1 MNILNGYDGRRVQL
15 KRELMAWNMG
25 YQKRSRVKQ
34 ELSGL
39 FDLPLNRELEW
50 FSDMVGKL
58 LPPLLVLITTLTV
71 ATITTTTIISTLKKY
86 QLTITEHS
94 LCAEHD

>member
-58 LPPLLVLITTLTV
+58 LPPLLVLITTPYCCCLP
-71 ATITTTTIISTLKKY
+71 LKGINF
-86 QLTITEHS
+86 QLFKSRPELFYAS
-94 LCAEHD
+94 FLP

>member
-58 LPPLLVLITTLTV
+58 LPPLLVLITTPYCCYYYYHYYYFY
-71 ATITTTTIISTLKKY
+71 LKKIPANNY
-86 QLTITEHS
+86 
-94 LCAEHD
+94 